1 MKKTNELNEFIRQ
14 LEEAI
19 DNMLDGLESEH
30 RQVNINV
37 SVNLCPM
44 TFMNSG
50 GVAVSVEK
58 TPVDVIET
66 EKTIHAVIG
75 LPGMEPEN
83 ITMNCDGKSL
93 EITAVNTER
102 TFNECIELPARVN
115 KKGMTTTY
123 RNGILEVVFNKR
135 RDRNLKDKA

>member
-44 TFMNSG
+44 SFMNSG
-50 GVAVSVEK
+50 GIAVSVGK

-66 EKTIHAVIG
+66 ERTILAVVG

-83 ITMNCDGKSL
+83 IKLDCDGKSL
-93 EITAVNTER
+93 EINAVNAEKTY
-102 TFNECIELPARVN
+102 NECIELPAMV
-115 KKGMTTTY
+115 KKSGMKTTY
-123 RNGILEVVFNKR
+123 KNGILEVEFHKR
-135 RDRNLKDKA
+135 KERTVKDKV